1 MKKLIIILTTA
12 ITASLSAQCYKI
24 DTVRNHTHLQ
34 TIANR
39 PVDFGIIATAEQ
51 LISNKYSLCDSGIKV
66 ELALNT
72 IAVPQRL
79 INIMG
84 IQLLKRDYIVNMSIT
99 ANNITHYSRNVK
111 TVYVNAMFL
120 TVEQIPENKKAYS
133 KAVEK
138 CLIDL
143 VKKL

>member
-12 ITASLSAQCYKI
+12 LTASLGAQCFTI

-34 TIANR
+34 TIAGR
-39 PVDFGIIATAEQ
+39 PVDFGVVPTAEQ
-51 LISNKYSLCDSGIKV
+51 LISNKYSICDNGIKV

-72 IAVPQRL
+72 IAVPQRI
-79 INIMG
+79 INIVG
-84 IQLLKRDYIVNMSIT
+84 IQLLKRDYVVNMSIT

-143 VKKL
+143 VKQL

>member
-1 MKKLIIILTTA
+1 MKKLIIILTAA
-12 ITASLSAQCYKI
+12 ITASLSGQCYKI
-24 DTVRNHTHLQ
+24 DTVRNHTQMKEL
-34 TIANR
+34 AGR
-39 PVDFGIIATAEQ
+39 PVDFGIVTTAEQ
-51 LISNKYSLCDSGIKV
+51 LIADKYSICDTGIKV
-66 ELALNT
+66 DLALNT
-72 IAVPQRL
+72 IGIPERI
-79 INIMG
+79 INIAG

-99 ANNITHYSRNVK
+99 ANNITHYSRHIK

-120 TVEQIPENKKAYS
+120 TVEQIPHNKKAYS

>member
-1 MKKLIIILTTA
+1 MRINQRVK
-12 ITASLSAQCYKI
+12 
-24 DTVRNHTHLQ
+24 N
-34 TIANR
+34 
-39 PVDFGIIATAEQ
+39 
-51 LISNKYSLCDSGIKV
+51 SNKRI
-66 ELALNT
+66 
-72 IAVPQRL
+72 
-79 INIMG
+79 INIVG
-84 IQLLKRDYIVNMSIT
+84 IQLLKRDYVVNMSIT

-143 VKKL
+143 VKQL